1 MIVKIFYC
9 NWENDC
15 CSLHAVTSSVRDL
28 LHYTHTEKCY
38 LFVLY
43 NRNWNGLLK
52 DEKRKLQVCWR
63 DLTWIW
69 RHLCVCPLIDHGQQP
84 MKCTQKSRYCINQ
97 YIHYRYILFTSFS
110 AHNLSFSSVKKAT
123 YFVPFYVLS
132 LPSRAMSTIPSG

>member
-1 MIVKIFYC
+1 MTVVLYTP
-9 NWENDC
+9 WH
-15 CSLHAVTSSVRDL
+15 LLYVT
-28 LHYTHTEKCY
+28 YYITHTQKNVIY
-38 LFVLY
+38 LFYTIEIEMVYWRIL
-43 NRNWNGLLK
+43 GH
-52 DEKRKLQVCWR
+52 EKRKLQVCWR